1 MAHSSLW
8 RRWRATDPDVFG
20 GATKGTGKT
29 DGKAPLR
36 ETTEPRYMSKEDV
49 IVARA
54 KLCRVADVDHT
65 KRLHGNFAPFQLAMR
80 ATAYA

>member
-1 MAHSSLW
+1 
-8 RRWRATDPDVFG
+8 
-20 GATKGTGKT
+20 
-29 DGKAPLR
+29 
-36 ETTEPRYMSKEDV
+36 MSKEDV